1 MTPRSRRSPL
11 HATRASVGG
20 LWCLA
25 LGSVPLVCEHPAV
38 LLAVLAVEALAAL
51 AAGLGRELRRTA
63 AWGVPFALAVV
74 VINALVT
81 RDGATVFFR
90 GWNLPWLGQ
99 FDITVE
105 AIVYGAVLGLRILAV
120 FGSAVFLTAAVD
132 SDELLRG
139 LRRVSLRSGVTAA
152 LAMRLFGVLGR
163 DARRYA
169 DAQRCLPGGGASR
182 VAVLHA
188 VTTGALDRATD
199 VAATLE
205 VRGFGTGVRPPRMPR
220 PVVAPR
226 LRLRRLGGRRCSR
239 SRSACWSA
247 RGAQFESYPRL
258 SAPLTPATLDRD
270 RRAVRVHA
278 GAVRRPAGGR
288 RDDAL
293 RVTDLTYRYPGA
305 SRDVLDGVSLT
316 VEPGELV
323 LLGGRLRVG
332 QVDAAARGGRA
343 RAALPWRDVRRD
355 GGHRRARHA

>member
-1 MTPRSRRSPL
+1 M
-11 HATRASVGG
+11 
-20 LWCLA
+20 
-25 LGSVPLVCEHPAV
+25 
-38 LLAVLAVEALAAL
+38 LAAL
-51 AAGLGRELRRTA
+51 AAGMGRELRRTA

-99 FDITVE
+99 FDVTVE
-105 AIVYGAVLGLRILAV
+105 AIVYGVVLGLRILAI

-220 PVVAPR
+220 PWSRHDFAFAASAVA
-226 LRLRRLGGRRCSR
+226 LFALAAGVLV
-239 SRSACWSA
+239 
-247 RGAQFESYPRL
+247 GAWGQFESYPRL
-258 SAPLTPATLDRD
+258 SAPMTPATWIAIGALFV
-270 RRAVRVHA
+270 VRA
-278 GAVRRPAGGR
+278 GAVRRPPGR
-288 RDDAL
+288 RAMTL
-293 RVTDLTYRYPGA
+293 HVSELSLPLPGRVA
-305 SRDVLDGVSLT
+305 
-316 VEPGELV
+316 E
-323 LLGGRLRVG
+323 
-332 QVDAAARGGRA
+332 RA
-343 RAALPWRDVRRD
+343 RRGVA
-355 GGHRRARHA
+355 